1 VAALSTAVRGEVDMT
16 RQRIIA
22 QCLLNSGMVESGRIE
37 DADAAVLRHF
47 EMEFPEGDFAA
58 WNQDV
63 SNGMAEIIIK
73 KVGCAT
79 TIDVRQLIEDFVG

>member
-1 VAALSTAVRGEVDMT
+1 MT

-47 EMEFPEGDFAA
+47 KREFPEGDFAA
-58 WNQDV
+58 WNQEVNDHI
-63 SNGMAEIIIK
+63 AKILID
-73 KVGCAT
+73 KVGCSASL
-79 TIDVRQLIEDFVG
+79 DVRQLIEDFVG